1 VIGFVA
7 IRLLGQGS
15 LTLVSTVAVTH
26 WFSRRRGTALGL
38 FSTGVSILMSLV
50 PVALS
55 IVIEAYDWRIAF
67 ATSGV
72 IIWLTVLPIARA
84 GMIDKPESVGQV
96 PDGARATASRYRTI
110 NTAGATRAE
119 AIRTGRFWILAAASA
134 SAAMLS
140 TALNFHQIS
149 LLGDA
154 GLTPTEAA
162 VMFLPQ
168 TVGAAIAGVLF
179 GYLSDRLSGRW
190 LLSMTM
196 GLLATS
202 LFLAANL
209 TAGGPSIVVYAVTL
223 GSAGGAS
230 RSVGATLLPR
240 WFGTVHIGSIQGTA
254 TFIGVASSALGPVAF
269 SVARDLTGDYAQAA
283 YFFAAFPIAAAMA
296 ALAMKPVRS

>member
-1 VIGFVA
+1 
-7 IRLLGQGS
+7 
-15 LTLVSTVAVTH
+15 
-26 WFSRRRGTALGL
+26 
-38 FSTGVSILMSLV
+38 
-50 PVALS
+50 
-55 IVIEAYDWRIAF
+55 
-67 ATSGV
+67 
-72 IIWLTVLPIARA
+72 
-84 GMIDKPESVGQV
+84 MIDKPESVGQV
-96 PDGARATASRYRTI
+96 PDGVRETTSRHRTV
-110 NTAGATRAE
+110 NTAAATRAE

-190 LLSMTM
+190 LVSMTM

-209 TAGGPSIVVYAVTL
+209 TAGPSIVVYAVTL

-240 WFGTVHIGSIQGTA
+240 WFGTAHIGSIQGTA

-269 SVARDLTGDYAQAA
+269 SVARDVTGNYAQAA
-283 YFFAAFPIAAAMA
+283 YLFSAFPIAAAIA